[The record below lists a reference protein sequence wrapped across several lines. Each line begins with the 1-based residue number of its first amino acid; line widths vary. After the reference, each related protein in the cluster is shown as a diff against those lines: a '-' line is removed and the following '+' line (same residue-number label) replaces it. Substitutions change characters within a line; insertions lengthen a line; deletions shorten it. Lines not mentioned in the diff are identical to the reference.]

1 MFVAPGV
8 SANQEELQVSANQKE
23 LFFALELNHCQIGD
37 EERDVDGITYTEITP
52 GMIKFTGKDLLD
64 KSKYYEPGTAFDL
77 KIKNW
82 INPALYFK
90 FEFIFYIVW
99 TDNEGNEH

>member
-1 MFVAPGV
+1 
-8 SANQEELQVSANQKE
+8 
-23 LFFALELNHCQIGD
+23 
-37 EERDVDGITYTEITP
+37 
-52 GMIKFTGKDLLD
+52 MIKFTGKDLLD
-64 KSKYYEPGTAFDL
+64 KSRYYEPGTAFDL